1 MNHIRKG
8 DEVIVIAGRDK
19 GRRGVVLRKHADDRL
34 VVEGVNVV
42 KKHQRPNPGA
52 GVSGGII
59 QKEMPI
65 HISNV
70 MLYNPVT
77 KKGDRVGFR
86 YLEDTAG
93 KRKVRYFK
101 SNGEVVDV

>member
-1 MNHIRKG
+1 MPQIRKG

-19 GRRGVVLRKHADDRL
+19 GRRGVVLQVRPDERV
-34 VVEGVNVV
+34 VVEGISVV
-42 KKHQRPNPGA
+42 KKHQRPNPGQ
-52 GVSGGII
+52 GVTGGIV
-59 QKEMPI
+59 QKEMAV
-65 HISNV
+65 HVSNV

-77 KKGDRVGFR
+77 KKGDRVGAR
-86 YLEDTAG
+86 YLDDSAG